1 MRYQRLLS
9 NYSKFFLL
17 LLLFFP
23 VHDIFFSLWISHNRS
38 HPFKQSTKTSSF
50 KPIHQIYLFAFHY
63 VHFTAYIHTLLRIYT
78 HSLFGG
84 IQSLFIAWVWFV
96 QSEELV
102 AYSKYSNYLSTSSFL
117 ASLTLSRQNVND
129 KNREP
134 ASCYSVRVCQKKN
147 IYITKK
153 TLFFNA
159 DVSFIFI
166 CSIIGTKNRK
176 RQIVDKKNV
185 YTRIQTDT
193 NVTFPVH
200 FAFDWRNR
208 AIFL

>member
-1 MRYQRLLS
+1 M
-9 NYSKFFLL
+9 
-17 LLLFFP
+17 
-23 VHDIFFSLWISHNRS
+23 
-38 HPFKQSTKTSSF
+38 
-50 KPIHQIYLFAFHY
+50 
-63 VHFTAYIHTLLRIYT
+63 
-78 HSLFGG
+78 
-84 IQSLFIAWVWFV
+84 

-176 RQIVDKKNV
+176 RQIVGKKT
-185 YTRIQTDT
+185 YIHGSKPIQTS
-193 NVTFPVH
+193 H
-200 FAFDWRNR
+200 FRFTLLLTDGTE
-208 AIFL
+208 IFSLNCLANSRMNCSWNSLLFE